1 MTDAAGADPRRIV
14 PPVPEDAPEVFKDR
28 HKAMT
33 DAFIEGQCPECLIYL
48 QEETVVVDDPS
59 GSVGVAKALSIDHLP
74 ACPLGYQALKDL
86 ADEVGYV
93 WTVNTDPKNVAATE
107 ALAQAVEDLDIEE

>member
-1 MTDAAGADPRRIV
+1 M
-14 PPVPEDAPEVFKDR
+14 PPVPEDAPDAFKDR

-33 DAFIEGQCPECLIYL
+33 DAFIAGQCPECLIYL

-59 GSVGVAKALSIDHLP
+59 GSVEVAKALSIDHLST
-74 ACPLGYQALKDL
+74 CPLGYQALKDL

-93 WTVNTDPKNVAATE
+93 WTVNTGPRNVAATE